1 MTLDNALKLVRSG
14 GCVTDERGKV
24 ELSERR
30 GVLFLTVKGREI
42 VISEK
47 TVRDL
52 YWRDSWIAG

>member
-1 MTLDNALKLVRSG
+1 LKLVRSG

>member
-30 GVLFLTVKGREI
+30 GVLFLTVKNQDTITSEEI
-42 VISEK
+42 V
-47 TVRDL
+47 RAL
-52 YWRDSWIAG
+52 YWREIWVAK